1 MESHRSG
8 SSLRIGLVLRV
19 AAILGCLGAGTAG
32 FTYALVPPPVQG
44 GATRSALST
53 PSGVS
58 VSEYATDRADA
69 ARREIALLSLDEKSR
84 LATRIAIDRTQK
96 SVVVSREIVYGR
108 EPAMVSAGDSLL
120 IPDEAGLHQVAVFD
134 QTLQVDDMDVRV
146 VLHRFG
152 PTETFY
158 DRPNSSTELILWVN
172 GQARVA
178 GFLEGSAYGDD
189 GTPVWER
196 LAIYRRGGV
205 LVATAAT
212 GSYPLLRR
220 GVVNGNLST
229 DNPWILE
236 PSQAF
241 PSSEDIDRYLQE
253 DDAEATPTSLPPSST
268 VARRERLPS

>member
-1 MESHRSG
+1 MQQDLEESACTRALPHRVWLLKLLVTLGGFGVGLAGLAFAIAPTFASG
-8 SSLRIGLVLRV
+8 RPPTV
-19 AAILGCLGAGTAG
+19 GTE
-32 FTYALVPPPVQG
+32 P
-44 GATRSALST
+44 
-53 PSGVS
+53 
-58 VSEYATDRADA
+58 
-69 ARREIALLSLDEKSR
+69 REIALLSLDEKSR
-84 LATRIAIDRTQK
+84 LATRITIDRTQK
-96 SVVVSREIVYGR
+96 SVIVSREIVYGR
-108 EPAMVSAGDSLL
+108 EPEAVSTGDSLL

-134 QTLQVDDMDVRV
+134 QTLQVGDMDVRV

-212 GSYPLLRR
+212 GIYPLVRR

-253 DDAEATPTSLPPSST
+253 DDAEATPTSLPLGST